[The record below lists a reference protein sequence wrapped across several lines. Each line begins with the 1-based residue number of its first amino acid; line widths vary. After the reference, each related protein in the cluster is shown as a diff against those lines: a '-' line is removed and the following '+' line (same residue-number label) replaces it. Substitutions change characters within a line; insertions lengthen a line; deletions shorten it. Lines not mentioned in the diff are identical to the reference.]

1 MRKTVTKKLRAILN
15 PETSAVAKRVYRRA
29 KKSYNKVP
37 ANAKSEF
44 IEGLKQLFEMEGQ
57 QYRGTLAEGERQ
69 G

>member
-1 MRKTVTKKLRAILN
+1 MRKTVSKKLRSILN
-15 PETSAVAKRVYRRA
+15 PGASEVAKRVYRRA
-29 KKSYNKVP
+29 KKGYNKVP

-69 G
+69 E

>member
-15 PETSAVAKRVYRRA
+15 PEASAVAKIVDRRA
-29 KKSYNKVP
+29 KKGYNKVP

-57 QYRGTLAEGERQ
+57 QYRGALAEGERQ
-69 G
+69 E